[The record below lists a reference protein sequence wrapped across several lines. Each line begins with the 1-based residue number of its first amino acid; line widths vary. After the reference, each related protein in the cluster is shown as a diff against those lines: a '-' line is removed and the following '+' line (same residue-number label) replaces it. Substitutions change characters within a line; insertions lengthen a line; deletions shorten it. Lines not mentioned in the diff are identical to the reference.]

1 MSDLPPSLG
10 AAVLVVLHT
19 PAHSRSHLPEV
30 LQKRTHL
37 NVQSAGEGQ
46 PLEPGNVYIAP
57 PDHHLML
64 EHGQVR
70 LTRGPRECRVRP
82 AIDVLFR
89 SAAATYG
96 RRVVG
101 VILSGTLDDGTAGL
115 WAVKDRGGVA
125 LVQDP
130 KSAAHTSMPESAC
143 RFVEVDAVLPPKEIG
158 AEIARRVAVLAD
170 LTPIHSVY
178 NERIEIETSIARDG
192 NGIGNGVMK
201 LGHSSAYTCPECHRV
216 LVRIAEGRIV
226 RYRCHSG
233 HAYSVS
239 TLLTEIAGSIDRG
252 LWEAIR
258 ASEERSLLLREMATA
273 EEREGHSSCA
283 GLGPSLF
290 STGCG

>member
-1 MSDLPPSLG
+1 
-10 AAVLVVLHT
+10 
-19 PAHSRSHLPEV
+19 
-30 LQKRTHL
+30 
-37 NVQSAGEGQ
+37 
-46 PLEPGNVYIAP
+46 
-57 PDHHLML
+57 
-64 EHGQVR
+64 
-70 LTRGPRECRVRP
+70 
-82 AIDVLFR
+82 
-89 SAAATYG
+89 
-96 RRVVG
+96 
-101 VILSGTLDDGTAGL
+101 
-115 WAVKDRGGVA
+115 
-125 LVQDP
+125 
-130 KSAAHTSMPESAC
+130 MPESAC
-143 RFVEVDAVLPPKEIG
+143 RFVEVDAVLPLKEIG

-233 HAYSVS
+233 HAHSVS